1 MPRQDPRF
9 TLRRS
14 QLPRGTVAEA
24 AREDGQLQQTDL
36 DGLKEYV
43 VQAIASIDNDRH
55 EFKPKV
61 EVGLTVDQATTTAL
75 AAVAWEAEG
84 YDNGGMWDVTVP
96 TQLLA
101 VYAGIY
107 AGTFQTKL
115 SGAGDIRVQLAVNG
129 TLVERGTDV
138 TLSGDFT
145 FAFSWQIYLNEN
157 DYVEVHVSTSGS
169 RDLVAEWTKASMHQ
183 LDYLEA
189 V

>member
-1 MPRQDPRF
+1 MDTTWSGAPELHRQAN
-9 TLRRS
+9 L
-14 QLPRGTVAEA
+14 A
-24 AREDGQLQQTDL
+24 
-36 DGLKEYV
+36 
-43 VQAIASIDNDRH
+43 
-55 EFKPKV
+55 
-61 EVGLTVDQATTTAL
+61 VGLRLEPAKPPCTTIQDRWRINPPICA
-75 AAVAWEAEG
+75 
-84 YDNGGMWDVTVP
+84 Y
-96 TQLLA
+96 
-101 VYAGIY
+101 
-107 AGTFQTKL
+107 
-115 SGAGDIRVQLAVNG
+115 SCHIRVQLAVNG